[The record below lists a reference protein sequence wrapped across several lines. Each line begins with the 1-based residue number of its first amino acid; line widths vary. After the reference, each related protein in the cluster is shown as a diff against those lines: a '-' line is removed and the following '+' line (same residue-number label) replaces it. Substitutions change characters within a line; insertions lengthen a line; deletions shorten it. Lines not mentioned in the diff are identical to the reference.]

1 MQAETYGIMEDML
14 GETGKGITIS
24 NPLDYIRI
32 GEKGVSPSFL
42 VQFMERFS
50 LDGSTMADLVG
61 VSMRT
66 LFKWIKS
73 DKSLTQNYSIKVL
86 EMADLFLYGESLFKS
101 REDFLRWIGN
111 PNTALGGMVPARL
124 MSMPEGLSKVRNLLG
139 RIEYG
144 VYS

>member
-1 MQAETYGIMEDML
+1 MQVDTYDIMEDML
-14 GETGKGITIS
+14 GERGKGVTIS

-32 GEKGVSPSFL
+32 GEKGISSSFL
-42 VQFMERFS
+42 VEFMERFRLDKS
-50 LDGSTMADLVG
+50 LMADLIG

-73 DKSLTQNYSIKVL
+73 DQSLTQNHSVKVL
-86 EMADLFLYGESLFKS
+86 EMADLFLYGESIFES
-101 REDFLRWIGN
+101 QEDFLRWVES
-111 PNTALGGMVPARL
+111 PNTALGGMVPAKL
-124 MSMPEGLSKVRNLLG
+124 MSMPEGVSKVRDLLG